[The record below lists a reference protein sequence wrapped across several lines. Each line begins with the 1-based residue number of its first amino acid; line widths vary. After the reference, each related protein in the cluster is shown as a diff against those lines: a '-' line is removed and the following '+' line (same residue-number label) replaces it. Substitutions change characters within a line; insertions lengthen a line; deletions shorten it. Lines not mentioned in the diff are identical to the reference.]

1 MITDSRPKCAKSI
14 VNHFQ
19 TKTAQRPYPLGL
31 CCDFDVKTLPIKVP
45 PFYEECLKYF
55 SECSASNK
63 GVQNLLATD
72 ILKTVLW
79 NNKAISI
86 NSKSV
91 YNHKLAS
98 IGIRTIGDLISENN
112 ELTTKHKLRELNISP
127 LDAFRLA
134 CVIEAIPT
142 EWQKRSKN
150 VSIYYC
156 GAIQFT
162 RPDTNTF
169 ERAKCAHQ

>member
-1 MITDSRPKCAKSI
+1 MSRMADSKLLISTPLLEPKEYLFARDL
-14 VNHFQ
+14 Q
-19 TKTAQRPYPLGL
+19 TNSPATGKLYLLHYLKPVGGIFIL
-31 CCDFDVKTLPIKVP
+31 CCDFDVKTLPIKLP

-79 NNKAISI
+79 NNKAICI

-112 ELTTKHKLRELNISP
+112 ELITKHKLRELNISP
-127 LDAFRLA
+127 LDAF
-134 CVIEAIPT
+134 
-142 EWQKRSKN
+142 
-150 VSIYYC
+150 SIGVREIFC
-156 GAIQFT
+156 RGGG
-162 RPDTNTF
+162 R
-169 ERAKCAHQ
+169 